1 MPSSRPA
8 DNRIVP
14 LLCLGGAVLFWGV
27 SFMATKTALSG
38 GFTPMTVVW
47 LRMAIACVVISPF
60 LWRMPKPDYR
70 PGDAKWL
77 VLVCLL
83 QPGVYYLAEN
93 YAIGMTTSSQAG
105 VISAIVP
112 LLVALGAWLFL
123 HEHLSAKIVGGIV
136 VSMAGVALLS
146 IGATAATGAPNPVLG
161 NALEVVAMVSA
172 AGATIALK
180 HLISRYNAWLLT
192 AIQCFAGA
200 LLFLPGALVSH
211 PSTWLAVPASAW
223 WSVAYLGVFVSLG
236 AFGLFNMAMTRMPAS
251 RAAIAINAV
260 PLVALVTGWAV
271 LGESLSWLQAAGCVA
286 IAVGVALGQSGGAT
300 PDIETALAEG

>member
-1 MPSSRPA
+1 MPSSSPA
-8 DNRIVP
+8 HNRIVA
-14 LLCLGGAVLFWGV
+14 LLCLCGAVLFWGV

-38 GFTPMTVVW
+38 FSPMTVVW
-47 LRMAIACVVISPF
+47 LRMVIACFAIAPF
-60 LWRMPKPDYR
+60 LHLLPRPDYR

-112 LLVALGAWLFL
+112 LLVALGAWIFL
-123 HEHLSAKIVGGIV
+123 HEHISAKIIGGIV
-136 VSMAGVALLS
+136 LSMAGVVLLS
-146 IGATAATGAPNPVLG
+146 VGATAAASAPNPVLG
-161 NALEVVAMVSA
+161 NALEVVAMASA
-172 AGATIALK
+172 AVATIALK

-200 LLFLPGALVSH
+200 VLFLPGALLSH
-211 PSTWLAVPASAW
+211 PSTWLAAPATAW

-236 AFGLFNMAMTRMPAS
+236 AFGLFNTAMAGMPAS

-260 PLVALVTGWAV
+260 PLVALVTGWLV
-271 LGESLSWLQAAGCVA
+271 LSEGLTGLQLAGCVA
-286 IAVGVALGQSGGAT
+286 IAMGVALGQSGGAT
-300 PDIETALAEG
+300 PEIETAMGEG